1 MRVQW
6 KSPAKA
12 GFFCST
18 ATSTSTAWRLR
29 CHVDARRA
37 AHAGARR
44 EPIPGGSWAA
54 SMPPNGPGMGC
65 PARISGWVATRP
77 TPSNTCFRVLRRGG
91 RPPFCPPSAICA
103 EGTGRPMPGPLA
115 AWMPPSSPH
124 GRVYGVSW
132 HGLPGALPP
141 YAVGAVPLTS
151 RAFAAPKR
159 KRDNRSPCCRVWRA
173 VVAGQKV
180 TLIPATG
187 PLNSCFRPMV
197 PSLPFLSASSLNQS

>member
-1 MRVQW
+1 MFNGKTRRKPGFSVQQQ
-6 KSPAKA
+6 
-12 GFFCST
+12 
-18 ATSTSTAWRLR
+18 RQLQLR
-29 CHVDARRA
+29 GASVVTWTRA
-37 AHAGARR
+37 
-44 EPIPGGSWAA
+44 
-54 SMPPNGPGMGC
+54 
-65 PARISGWVATRP
+65 
-77 TPSNTCFRVLRRGG
+77 
-91 RPPFCPPSAICA
+91 
-103 EGTGRPMPGPLA
+103 GRPMPGPLA

-132 HGLPGALPP
+132 HGLPGALPR